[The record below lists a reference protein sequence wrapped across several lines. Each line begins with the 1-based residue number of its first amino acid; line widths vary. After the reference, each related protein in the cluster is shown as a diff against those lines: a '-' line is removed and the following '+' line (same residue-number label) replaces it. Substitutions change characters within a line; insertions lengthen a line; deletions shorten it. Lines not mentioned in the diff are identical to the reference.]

1 MAKTTKSTSILPKS
15 INQHYKKK
23 TLPKSSKIPMPES
36 TNTSRIFK
44 NKSWESQLHNKF
56 TTLLRA
62 ILCMKKTI
70 FQHSTTKATSWW
82 LRPLDS
88 ERKAQNYCPTTTKTT
103 NWCTMWSAWSQTG
116 TYKKWSFSQRG
127 NFRTERSFRK
137 QFTIFLLIVLIIY
150 LFDWIYQ
157 LKILN
162 DSGSQINAV

>member
-1 MAKTTKSTSILPKS
+1 
-15 INQHYKKK
+15 
-23 TLPKSSKIPMPES
+23 
-36 TNTSRIFK
+36 
-44 NKSWESQLHNKF
+44 
-56 TTLLRA
+56 
-62 ILCMKKTI
+62 
-70 FQHSTTKATSWW
+70 
-82 LRPLDS
+82 
-88 ERKAQNYCPTTTKTT
+88 
-103 NWCTMWSAWSQTG
+103 MWSAWSQTG